1 MERRSPFGVIGAS
14 LRVFVLPLVARLH
27 YCLSQFAP
35 DLQRVLEVRITA
47 VKKPAVAT
55 PPGKTAAPTTRRKAG
70 TASTT
75 TAAAKPAPKKAA
87 PQKKVAAKKSVAKKP
102 AKAPAATK
110 PSAKQAPVKPAATK
124 QGPVKPSTKPAATK
138 QPAAKATK
146 PAATKAAPARKAAAK
161 TSGSRADAA
170 NEAARTAAAALIVA
184 EDESPWTPSELAQ
197 VAAELRSDVERLTV
211 EVAHFEHDFTHLI
224 KGGGDGAG
232 DDQADVGTMNVER
245 DHELSLADNSRAML
259 EQSQHALERIADGSY
274 GICESCGK
282 AVGKLRLQAF
292 PRATLC
298 MACKQKQ
305 ERR

>member
-1 MERRSPFGVIGAS
+1 MKAASTKKATANQAARQAAAS
-14 LRVFVLPLVARLH
+14 LLVA
-27 YCLSQFAP
+27 Q
-35 DLQRVLEVRITA
+35 
-47 VKKPAVAT
+47 
-55 PPGKTAAPTTRRKAG
+55 
-70 TASTT
+70 
-75 TAAAKPAPKKAA
+75 
-87 PQKKVAAKKSVAKKP
+87 
-102 AKAPAATK
+102 
-110 PSAKQAPVKPAATK
+110 
-124 QGPVKPSTKPAATK
+124 
-138 QPAAKATK
+138 
-146 PAATKAAPARKAAAK
+146 
-161 TSGSRADAA
+161 
-170 NEAARTAAAALIVA
+170 
-184 EDESPWTPSELAQ
+184 DESPWTPSELAQ
-197 VAAELRSDVERLTV
+197 VAAELRADVDRLRG
-211 EVAHFEHDFTHLI
+211 EVAHFEHDFTDLI